1 MLKTAEF
8 CYSLAMYEKLL
19 QEVEIRIKDL
29 CLTFVNLQAAG
40 AKEEDREAAIST
52 FNECVSMLEL
62 VGKQCPGFKQL
73 LKVSIEQI
81 ETN

>member
-40 AKEEDREAAIST
+40 AKEEDREAAIET
-52 FNECVSMLEL
+52 FNECICMLVL
-62 VGKQCPGFKQL
+62 LGKQSPGFKQL
-73 LKVSIEQI
+73 LKLAVEQI
-81 ETN
+81 EKE